1 MMASKSTLVL
11 LTILFGTS
19 AFGQKLSKADQIA
32 SAIQAAP
39 SEMRDGAT
47 VLGFDE
53 NGALTTLKDGS
64 NDLICLAD
72 DPNRSGFN
80 AACYHKDL
88 DPFMARGRALRA
100 EGKNP
105 DEIFKMREEE
115 AKSGK
120 LQMPEKATT
129 LHILSGKDGKYNSS
143 TGEVDG
149 ASYRYVVYIP
159 FATSQTTGLP
169 TRPTAP
175 GHPWIMDPGTHRA
188 HIMITPPRPK

>member
-1 MMASKSTLVL
+1 MMAAKTTIIIFTL
-11 LTILFGTS
+11 LFYTS
-19 AFGQKLSKADQIA
+19 AFGQSLSNADQIA

-39 SEMRDGAT
+39 TEMRDGAT
-47 VLGFDE
+47 VLGYDDS
-53 NGALTTLKDGS
+53 GALTTLKDGS

-88 DPFMARGRALRA
+88 EPFMARGRALRA

-120 LQMPEKATT
+120 LMMPEKATT
-129 LHILSGKDGKYNSS
+129 LHILSGKEGKYNAS
-143 TGEVDG
+143 TGLVED
-149 ASYRYVVYIP
+149 AFYRYVVYIP
-159 FATSQTTGLP
+159 FATSETTGLP